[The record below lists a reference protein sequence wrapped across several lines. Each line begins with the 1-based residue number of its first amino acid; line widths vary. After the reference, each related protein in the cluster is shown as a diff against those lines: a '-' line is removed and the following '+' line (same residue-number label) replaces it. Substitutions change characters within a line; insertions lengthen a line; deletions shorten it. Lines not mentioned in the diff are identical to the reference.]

1 MGRKACFIFNAS
13 NWGGCWT
20 LVQSPTY
27 PTDNQWARAFI
38 GKGRGRHVLT
48 ETAQSTLKLVM
59 WQFAQCHLNCFKYS

>member
-1 MGRKACFIFNAS
+1 MPAT
-13 NWGGCWT
+13 GGGGWT

-38 GKGRGRHVLT
+38 GKGRGRRVLT